1 MKKTK
6 LTRSLLAA
14 CSIVALSAV
23 AYGCSSGISQGEA
36 DKQAEAAAA
45 AAKAA
50 AEEAARKAAQEA
62 AEQAEKDKQAALEAQ
77 KKAARADAQ
86 KQVIMD
92 AAAAAGTAVDAVG
105 IGASDADITAAEA
118 AIAAV
123 TTAIEAAVDVD
134 DTSMYTAQVTSLDTR
149 LMTAKSLVMQERAD
163 RKDERAASQQGDID
177 DAITAAQDA
186 VALVVEGA
194 SNEVIEAAEAAV
206 QDARDAIT
214 AAVDVEDTSGDTA
227 TVDGIAG
234 DLTTAKDTV
243 LADRLQD
250 RIDMQ
255 QGKID
260 AAIKK
265 AQSAAAKVILGASDD
280 DIAAAETA
288 VKLAED
294 AIAAAEDV
302 EDTSGDTATV
312 NGIKSGLATAKT
324 LVIADRAA
332 KKAARAENQKDDI
345 DDAITAA
352 NTAIEGLALTSS
364 DDDIA
369 AAEMKVQAITAAI
382 TAAVDVSEDEK
393 AAYTAQVGNI
403 QASLMTSKTLIL
415 SNRTIRAGEE
425 TAAINTAIT
434 AAQTALAKVDADADA
449 ADETAAAT
457 AIKAVDD
464 LIAAAV
470 YADTTDSAA
479 SAEDLDDELAGRK
492 AIRAAIAAAEEAID
506 GVDASASDGDVSD
519 AEDAVD
525 AVQEAID
532 AAMHLT
538 DEEKAAFMAVID
550 DDDTGLDD
558 RLAAAKTKRTT
569 DMAAADKENMS
580 RAQGLATA
588 LGNASGGTGGAGT
601 FNSTSTTANATL
613 AVTAAH
619 DGSEVTTTL
628 GALANVTTG
637 TGSFTEDDDGP
648 AAISGWHGS
657 NWTRGTQH
665 ITVYNDIEAP
675 QSVAWS
681 ATNIAAVAG
690 GSAPTLG
697 AGGVLSISNGTVNSG
712 NDYEGDAIS
721 TTLTRPAKGGT
732 ATYTSTGT
740 GVDAGRT
747 FSGTFGGATGEF
759 KCSGGDCSV
768 TINDMGVI
776 TALGGSG
783 DPWSFTPASGAKL
796 VQPDSN
802 YVNFGYWMLEPSSP
816 TGTYQFASFY
826 GGTGATAVSA
836 HNDFVGPATYNGKAA
851 GVYATQDST
860 AGVVTGASKGEF
872 TADAKL
878 TASFGAAD
886 EMGTIGGSISNF
898 KDEDGGALAAWS
910 VTLTPVGL
918 SDQSAAAFGNATI
931 GTMGGASA
939 LTGRWRANFY
949 EDPDT
954 ADDAAIPNAVA
965 GQFDALSSGAWIH
978 GAFGATR

>member
-36 DKQAEAAAA
+36 DKQAAEAAAAAAA
-45 AAKAA
+45 AAKAEAEAAA
-50 AEEAARKAAQEA
+50 AEAAKKA

-77 KKAARADAQ
+77 NKAARADAQ

-134 DTSMYTAQVTSLDTR
+134 DTSMYTAQVASLDTR

-163 RKDERAASQQGDID
+163 RKAERAAAQQGDID
-177 DAITAAQDA
+177 DAISDAQDA

-255 QGKID
+255 QGAID

-265 AQSAAAKVILGASDD
+265 AQSAAAKVVLGASDE

-332 KKAARAENQKDDI
+332 KKAARAENQKTAI
-345 DDAITAA
+345 TGAITAA
-352 NTAIEGLALTSS
+352 NTAIEELALTSS

-434 AAQTALAKVDADADA
+434 AAQTALAAVDAEA
-449 ADETAAAT
+449 ADETAAAA

-464 LIAAAV
+464 LIDAAV
-470 YADTTDSAA
+470 YADTTELAA
-479 SAEDLDDELAGRK
+479 SAGDLDDELAGRK
-492 AIRAAIAAAEEAID
+492 AIRAAIAAAKEAID
-506 GVDASASDGDVSD
+506 GVDADASDGDVSD

-538 DEEKAAFMAVID
+538 DEEKAAFEDVIND
-550 DDDTGLDD
+550 EDTGLSDM
-558 RLAAAKTKRTT
+558 LAAAKTKRTT
-569 DMAAADKENMS
+569 DMAAADEENKS

-588 LGNASGGTGGAGT
+588 LVDATGGAGGAGS
-601 FNSTSTTANATL
+601 FNSTSTSDDAALT
-613 AVTAAH
+613 VTAAH
-619 DGSEVTTTL
+619 DGSKATTTSV
-628 GALANVTTG
+628 AAANVTGSG
-637 TGSFTEDDDGP
+637 TFAQDSDGP
-648 AAISGWHGS
+648 MAISGWHGS
-657 NWTRGTQH
+657 NWTRSTTQH
-665 ITVYNDIEAP
+665 VTVYTDIEGPTAEAMSESNVRLATGGSNDTYDNGTRTIGLTGTSYQASLFSAAASNLPSAP
-675 QSVAWS
+675 SKNNPTQR
-681 ATNIAAVAG
+681 TFPTGTAVSFSGQLAGAEGDFKCAG
-690 GSAPTLG
+690 GPSCT
-697 AGGVLSISNGTVNSG
+697 I
-712 NDYEGDAIS
+712 
-721 TTLTRPAKGGT
+721 T
-732 ATYTSTGT
+732 ATVDGNYTLS
-740 GVDAGRT
+740 
-747 FSGTFGGATGEF
+747 
-759 KCSGGDCSV
+759 
-768 TINDMGVI
+768 
-776 TALGGSG
+776 
-783 DPWSFTPASGAKL
+783 SGAWTFVHDADEKIR
-796 VQPDSN
+796 VPDQN
-802 YVNFGYWMLEPSSP
+802 YLYFGYWMLEPSSA
-816 TGTYQFASFY
+816 TGTYEFASDY
-826 GGTGATAVSA
+826 GGSNSAVSSHVDLTGTA
-836 HNDFVGPATYNGKAA
+836 KYNGKAA

-872 TADAKL
+872 TADARL
-878 TASFGAAD
+878 TAAFGDASAA
-886 EMGTIGGSISNF
+886 GTIGGSISNF
-898 KDEDGGALAAWS
+898 KDQDGEALSGWS
-910 VTLTPVGL
+910 VTLDATALPTNTN
-918 SDQSAAAFGNATI
+918 AFGTTTSA
-931 GTMGGASA
+931 TMGGASA
-939 LTGRWRANFY
+939 LTGRWRANFF
-949 EDPDT
+949 EDSGT
-954 ADDAAIPNAVA
+954 ADTDKPDAVA

-978 GAFGATR
+978 GAFGANR

>member
-36 DKQAEAAAA
+36 DKQAAEAAAAAAA
-45 AAKAA
+45 AAKAEAEAAA
-50 AEEAARKAAQEA
+50 AEAAKKA

-77 KKAARADAQ
+77 NKAARADAQ

-134 DTSMYTAQVTSLDTR
+134 DTSMYTAQVASLDTR

-163 RKDERAASQQGDID
+163 RKAERAAAQQGDID
-177 DAITAAQDA
+177 DAISDAQDA

-255 QGKID
+255 QGAID

-265 AQSAAAKVILGASDD
+265 AQSAAAKVVLGASDE

-332 KKAARAENQKDDI
+332 KKAARAENQKTAI
-345 DDAITAA
+345 TGAITAA
-352 NTAIEGLALTSS
+352 NTAIEELALTSS

-434 AAQTALAKVDADADA
+434 AAQTALAAVDADAEA
-449 ADETAAAT
+449 ADETAAAA

-464 LIAAAV
+464 LIDAAV
-470 YADTTDSAA
+470 YADTTELAA
-479 SAEDLDDELAGRK
+479 SAGDLDDELAGRK
-492 AIRAAIAAAEEAID
+492 AIRAAIAAAKEAID
-506 GVDASASDGDVSD
+506 GVDADASDGDVSD

-538 DEEKAAFMAVID
+538 DEEKAAFEAVIN

-558 RLAAAKTKRTT
+558 MLAAAKTKRTT

-588 LGNASGGTGGAGT
+588 LGDASGGTGVAGS
-601 FNSTSTTANATL
+601 FNSTSTSTDATMGN
-613 AVTAAH
+613 VTATH
-619 DGSEVTTTL
+619 DGSKVTTTL
-628 GALANVTTG
+628 GTVAGVTGDNTPA
-637 TGSFTEDDDGP
+637 FTQDDDGP
-648 AAISGWHGS
+648 MALSGWHGS
-657 NWTRGTQH
+657 SWTRSTTQH
-665 ITVYNDIEAP
+665 VTVYHDIEAP
-675 QSVAWS
+675 TATLFSSVSPYNNLTNRAYTVPTNTYTALAKAGS
-681 ATNIAAVAG
+681 FPATPTKNDTASRTYVGAADRTFT
-690 GSAPTLG
+690 GSYQGG
-697 AGGVLSISNGTVNSG
+697 AGS
-712 NDYEGDAIS
+712 
-721 TTLTRPAKGGT
+721 
-732 ATYTSTGT
+732 YTCTGT
-740 GVDAGRT
+740 T
-747 FSGTFGGATGEF
+747 
-759 KCSGGDCSV
+759 CSV
-768 TINDMGVI
+768 QVNDSGQINFGADGTWV
-776 TALGGSG
+776 
-783 DPWSFTPASGAKL
+783 FTFDEGAK
-796 VQPDSN
+796 VDVSDAD
-802 YVNFGYWMLEPSSP
+802 YVHFGWWMIEPSSA
-816 TGTYQFASFY
+816 TGTYEFASFY
-826 GGTGATAVSA
+826 GDNTGSA
-836 HNDFVGPATYNGKAA
+836 AQTHDDLTGKATYNGKAA
-851 GVYATQDST
+851 GVYAAQDLQ

-872 TADAKL
+872 TADARL
-878 TASFGAAD
+878 TAAFGAAT
-886 EMGTIGGSISNF
+886 ENGTIAGVISNF
-898 KDEDGGALAAWS
+898 EDQDGGALSGWR
-910 VTLTPVGL
+910 VTLDGAAL
-918 SDQSAAAFGNATI
+918 GNDSNAAFGSTTD
-931 GTMGGASA
+931 GTMGGASE
-939 LTGRWRANFY
+939 LTGRWRGNFY
-949 EDPDT
+949 DDSGP
-954 ADDAAIPNAVA
+954 DDADKPDAVA
-965 GQFDALSSGAWIH
+965 GQFDAMSSGAWIH
-978 GAFGATR
+978 GVFGANR